1 MRTNHS
7 LARMSACT
15 IVCVCA
21 AAFSPAASFAGM
33 VIHVN
38 GATGDNANDG
48 ADWATAKQTVAAGLA
63 AATSGDEV
71 WVAAGTYAERITLKD
86 GVALYGGFAGNETEL
101 SQRNWAVN
109 QTILDGR
116 QGGTVVTAPQTATA
130 TTRID
135 GFTIRNG
142 KAANGGGIYC
152 YNSSLT
158 IANNTITG
166 NTADGGDATND
177 GGGAIYCEWS
187 SATITGNTITENNA
201 VSAGGGIRCHY
212 SDAIITGNTLR
223 ANRAARGGGI
233 GCFACSPTVANNAV
247 TGNTASRGGGM
258 YFESSSG
265 MIADNTLTANTASS
279 GSGGGLCCVSSNPII
294 ANNTLTGNFAVDA
307 GGIYCQF
314 GAPTITNTIV
324 AFNSS
329 GISVESSRPPLRFNC
344 VYGNASYNY
353 LGVTDPTGKNGNISA
368 DPAFAGWE
376 DGNCHIQPD
385 SPCVDAGDDGVVQAD
400 WLDLDGQARIQGMH
414 VDIGADESDGTQWPV
429 RPALILHV
437 HPAGNDAND
446 GLTWPAAKRTI
457 QAALDAARGGD
468 QIWVAAGTY
477 VECLTM
483 RNGVALYGG
492 FAGNEGELTQRD
504 WLANKTIVDADG
516 RGSGVV
522 LRLCLAATTRID
534 GFTIRNGTGTLV
546 ESSAYGGGIYCAASA
561 ATITNNTVTANT
573 ADAGSGIY
581 CVQCSVTIANNTV
594 SHNTGAGINCT
605 DSPLT
610 KVLNNTVTRN
620 GTTGIYCSGGS
631 PMLANNVIAQNDGNG
646 VYCRYC
652 SPTITNN
659 TIVGHALGSNS
670 GIYCEHSS
678 PTVTNTIIAFNAVGM
693 TVVSGSPTLRFNC
706 TYGNVTQNYSG
717 TADPTGTSGNISADP
732 RFGDWLH
739 GNCHIQPDSPCVDA
753 GEDDAVLPDWLD
765 IDGQPRIQ
773 GPRVDI
779 GADESDG
786 TTWPEPF
793 ARTIHVRPD
802 GDDAND
808 GSSWAAAKRTIR
820 AGLSDAAETDQVWVA
835 AGTYVERITL
845 RHGVALYGGFAGNE
859 TDRAQRNWAANRTIL
874 DGNRG
879 GPVVISPAGATTT
892 TRIDGFT
899 IRNGNATSGGGIY
912 CSASSPTIA
921 NNVITANSAASGGG
935 IYCSSSSSPAIVNNV
950 ITANSAASGSGIYS
964 NASSPS
970 IVNNTILG
978 NTASDSG
985 GAIHCYAS
993 SPSIV
998 NTIVAFNSSGIRC
1011 DDATGHPMLRNS
1023 CVYGNPAYDFF
1034 GLPNPTGSGGNIS
1047 ADPGFADPRY
1057 GDWHIQPGSPC
1068 VNAGD
1073 DTAVQP
1079 DWLDLDGQ
1087 ARIQGIHVDMGADES
1102 DGAVRPETTPN
1113 VIVRVSP
1120 DGDDANDGSS
1130 WAATKQTIQAALDAA
1145 SAAGGEVWVKAATYP
1160 GRITIRPFAHLYGG
1174 FNGTESA
1181 KEERN
1186 FRTNVTTLDGQ
1197 LAGRTVTVLTAG
1209 RALGTIDGFTIT
1221 NGTNSGIYC
1230 ISSCPTIA
1238 HNTISLN
1245 PGAGIY
1251 CSSSAPMI
1259 RNNMITANADGGVVC
1274 DASSP
1279 TIANNTIA
1287 ANAAADGAGIRCLAS
1302 SSPTIVNTIVAF
1314 NSSGIYRTGGG
1325 NPTLRSNCVYGNTA
1339 YNYAGMLDHAGTNG
1353 NISSDPRFAE
1363 GQYGDWHIQPDSPC
1377 VDVGDDGAVPGGS
1390 LDLDAQPRIQGPHV
1404 DIGADE
1410 SDGTVR
1416 PAVPRGIVRVRPEG
1430 DDANDGSSWAAAKR
1444 TVQAGIDAAS
1454 LAGGEVWVSA
1464 GTYPERITLPP
1475 FVHVFGGFAGTETM
1489 RNQRDFRANRTVL
1502 DGQQAGPVVTANT
1515 TGYCISTI
1523 DGFTITN
1530 GAGAVT
1536 TSGVSGG
1543 GVYCSLSSPLIAN
1556 NTIVGNTTS
1565 GGEPRRPSP
1574 VPAGGIGCWYSS
1586 PMIVN
1591 NTISENT
1598 APDGGG
1604 VYCFRSSPQIA
1615 NSVIA
1620 ANNAATAQ
1628 GGGIL
1633 CESCSAPR
1641 ITNCT
1646 IAANTAPAGGGG
1658 ISCDSS
1664 SSPVIVN
1671 TIVAFNS
1678 SGIYAP
1684 RGSSPVL
1691 RFNCV
1696 YGNTAYNYSPPPG
1709 PPGKAYGNISADP
1722 RFAADPTTG
1731 NVHLTGASPC
1741 INAGDPAGNYTGQT
1755 DIDGE
1760 PRVCYGR
1767 VDIGADEFLYHGPV
1781 DFDRDNDVD
1790 LTDFGFFRACFAGPN
1805 QPIPNVALCAGADLD
1820 GDASVDLADFLK
1832 FQDCFN
1838 GPNRPPGC

>member
-1 MRTNHS
+1 M
-7 LARMSACT
+7 
-15 IVCVCA
+15 
-21 AAFSPAASFAGM
+21 
-33 VIHVN
+33 
-38 GATGDNANDG
+38 
-48 ADWATAKQTVAAGLA
+48 
-63 AATSGDEV
+63 
-71 WVAAGTYAERITLKD
+71 
-86 GVALYGGFAGNETEL
+86 
-101 SQRNWAVN
+101 SQRDWAVN
-109 QTILDGR
+109 RTILDGR
-116 QGGTVVTAPQTATA
+116 QGGSVVAAPEAATA

-142 KAANGGGIYC
+142 KAASGGGIYC

-166 NTADGGDATND
+166 NTADGGDATSD

-187 SATITGNTITENNA
+187 SATITENTITENNA
-201 VSAGGGIRCHY
+201 VSAGGGIRCRY
-212 SDAIITGNTLR
+212 SDAIIAGNTLR
-223 ANRAARGGGI
+223 ANRAGRGGGI

-247 TGNTASRGGGM
+247 TGNTASWGGGI
-258 YFESSSG
+258 YYESSSG
-265 MIADNTLTANTASS
+265 VIADNTLTANTAST

-307 GGIYCQF
+307 GAIYCQF
-314 GAPTITNTIV
+314 GGPTITNTIV

-329 GISVESSRPPLRFNC
+329 GISVESSRPSLRFNC
-344 VYGNASYNY
+344 VYGNASYDY
-353 LGVTDPTGKNGNISA
+353 MGLTDPTGKNGNISA
-368 DPAFAGWE
+368 DPVFVGWE
-376 DGNCHIQPD
+376 NGNCHIQPD

-400 WLDLDGQARIQGMH
+400 WLDLDGQARIQGTH

-429 RPALILHV
+429 RPPAILRV
-437 HPAGNDAND
+437 SPDGNDAND
-446 GLTWPAAKRTI
+446 GFTWPTAKQTI
-457 QAALDAARGGD
+457 QAALDAAREGD

-477 VECLTM
+477 VECLAM

-492 FAGNEGELTQRD
+492 FAGNEVELTQRD
-504 WLANKTIVDADG
+504 WRANKTIVDADG
-516 RGSGVV
+516 RGSGVA

-546 ESSAYGGGIYCAASA
+546 GSLAYGGGIYCAASA

-610 KVLNNTVTRN
+610 EVLNNIVMRN

-631 PMLANNVIAQNDGNG
+631 PTLANNIIAQNDGNG
-646 VYCRYC
+646 IYCRYC

-659 TIVGHALGSNS
+659 TIVGHSVAGNS
-670 GIYCEHSS
+670 GIYCERSS

-693 TVVSGSPTLRFNC
+693 TVSSGSPTLRSNC
-706 TYGNVTQNYSG
+706 TYGNTTQSYSG
-717 TADPTGTSGNISADP
+717 TADPTGTFGNISADP
-732 RFGDWLH
+732 LFGDWLH

-753 GEDDAVLPDWLD
+753 GEDDAALPDWPD
-765 IDGQPRIQ
+765 IDGQARIQ
-773 GPRVDI
+773 GLHVDI

-786 TTWPEPF
+786 TTWPEPL
-793 ARTIHVRPD
+793 ARIIHVKPD

-808 GSSWAAAKRTIR
+808 GSTWAAAKRTIR
-820 AGLSDAAETDQVWVA
+820 AGLFDAAETDQVWVA

-845 RHGVALYGGFAGNE
+845 RRGVALYGGFAGNE
-859 TDRAQRNWAANRTIL
+859 TDRAQRNWAVHRTIL
-874 DGNRG
+874 DGNKG
-879 GPVVISPAGATTT
+879 GPVVISPVGAATT

-912 CSASSPTIA
+912 CFSSSPTIA
-921 NNVITANSAASGGG
+921 NNMITGNTASDSGGG

-950 ITANSAASGSGIYS
+950 ILGNIASSSGGGIYC

-978 NTASDSG
+978 NTASSSG
-985 GAIHCYAS
+985 GAICCYAS

-998 NTIVAFNSSGIRC
+998 NTIVALNSSGIRRA
-1011 DDATGHPMLRNS
+1011 DTTGNPTLRNC
-1023 CVYGNPAYDFF
+1023 CVSGNAAYDFS
-1034 GLPNPTGSGGNIS
+1034 GLPNPTGSGGNLS

-1068 VNAGD
+1068 VDAGD
-1073 DTAVQP
+1073 DSAVQP

-1087 ARIQGIHVDMGADES
+1087 ARIQGLHVDMGADES
-1102 DGAVRPETTPN
+1102 DGAVRPQTAPN

-1130 WAATKQTIQAALDAA
+1130 WAATKRTIQAALDAA
-1145 SAAGGEVWVKAATYP
+1145 SAAGGEVWVKAATYSAK
-1160 GRITIRPFAHLYGG
+1160 ITIHPFAHLYGG

-1181 KEERN
+1181 REQRN
-1186 FRTNVTTLDGQ
+1186 FRANVTTLDGQ
-1197 LAGRTVTVLTAG
+1197 QAGGTVTILAGG

-1221 NGTNSGIYC
+1221 NGANSGIYC
-1230 ISSCPTIA
+1230 YSSCPTIA

-1245 PGAGIY
+1245 PGTGIY
-1251 CSSSAPMI
+1251 CSFSSPTI
-1259 RNNMITANADGGVVC
+1259 VNNMITANAGGGVVC
-1274 DASSP
+1274 DSSSP
-1279 TIANNTIA
+1279 TIVNNTIA
-1287 ANAAADGAGIRCLAS
+1287 ANAASDGAGIRCTS

-1325 NPTLRSNCVYGNTA
+1325 GPTLRSNCVYGNTA
-1339 YNYAGMLDHAGTNG
+1339 YNYAGMLDPGGANG
-1353 NISSDPRFAE
+1353 NISSDPRFVE
-1363 GQYGDWHIQPDSPC
+1363 RQYGDWHIQPDSPC
-1377 VDVGDDGAVPGGS
+1377 VDVGDDDAVPGGS

-1416 PAVPRGIVRVRPEG
+1416 PEVPHRIVRVGPEG
-1430 DDANDGSSWAAAKR
+1430 DDANDGSSWTAAKR

-1454 LAGGEVWVSA
+1454 VAGGEVWVSA
-1464 GTYPERITLPP
+1464 GTYSERVALPS
-1475 FVHVFGGFAGTETM
+1475 FVHVFGGFNGTETY
-1489 RNQRDFRANRTVL
+1489 RNQRDFRANRTIL
-1502 DGQQAGPVVTANT
+1502 DGQKAGPVVTANT

-1530 GAGAVT
+1530 GEGTGTA
-1536 TSGVSGG
+1536 SGPCGG
-1543 GVYCSLSSPLIAN
+1543 GVYCSRSSPLIAN
-1556 NTIVGNTTS
+1556 NTIVGNSTS
-1565 GGEPRRPSP
+1565 GSDPRRSGL
-1574 VPAGGIGCWYSS
+1574 ARGGGICCWYSS

-1598 APDGGG
+1598 ATFGGGG
-1604 VYCFRSSPQIA
+1604 VYCSNSSPQIA

-1620 ANNAATAQ
+1620 ANSATTGQ

-1633 CESCSAPR
+1633 CEGCCAAR

-1646 IAANTAPAGGGG
+1646 IAANTASAGGGG

-1678 SGIYAP
+1678 SGIYAAS
-1684 RGSSPVL
+1684 GSTPVL

-1709 PPGKAYGNISADP
+1709 PPGKAYGNIAADP

-1731 NVHLTGASPC
+1731 DFHLTGPSPC
-1741 INAGDPAGNYTGQT
+1741 INAGDPAGNYAGQT
-1755 DIDGE
+1755 DIDGQ

-1767 VDIGADEFLYHGPV
+1767 VDIGADEFLYRGPV

-1805 QPIPNVALCAGADLD
+1805 RPVPNVALCPGADLD
-1820 GDASVDLADFLK
+1820 GDADVDLADFLK
-1832 FQDCFN
+1832 FQECFN
-1838 GPNRPPGC
+1838 GPNHPPGC